1 MRTTPQGDANNT
13 PSVTHGCEHLNKG
26 PLGSLSPH
34 PSIDDDDHGMDSL
47 GGSLLIAGP
56 GLWDPNFRRTV
67 VLVGHHDEEGAVG
80 VVLNRATE
88 VEVAAAAPPLA
99 GLVEPGDRLFVG
111 GPVQPQSAVVVA
123 DFEHPERAQVVAFGS
138 IGFLPEEVEQEEVG
152 EIRHARVFAGYA
164 GWGPGQLEHELAEGS
179 WIVEPARPEDVFT
192 ADPEDLWAE
201 VVRRKGPEYRLMAT
215 MPLDPSTN

>member
-1 MRTTPQGDANNT
+1 
-13 PSVTHGCEHLNKG
+13 
-26 PLGSLSPH
+26 
-34 PSIDDDDHGMDSL
+34 MDSL

-67 VLVGHHDEEGAVG
+67 VLIGHHDEEGAVG

-88 VEVAAAAPPLA
+88 VEVATAAPPLA
-99 GLVEPGDRLFVG
+99 GLVGPGERLFVG

-138 IGFLPEEVEQEEVG
+138 IGFLPDELEPEDVG
-152 EIRHARVFAGYA
+152 ELRNARVFAGYA
-164 GWGPGQLEHELAEGS
+164 GWGPGQLEQELAEGS
-179 WIVEPARPEDVFT
+179 WIVEPARPDDVFT
-192 ADPEDLWAE
+192 PAPEELWSE
-201 VVRRKGPEYRLMAT
+201 VVRRKGPEFRLVAT